1 MGDEGIVTVY
11 GVAKCTADAAD
22 DGRAEKEWLGLCQ
35 KAGRSYSMM
44 RRLTKQHDHL
54 QRKRHP
60 PPILR
65 HPRFVQLYS
74 PRRWLIPSSSSLH
87 ARPLPPPHPLVLQHG
102 GHLRHLSSPCYHK
115 RLALFPCARQ
125 VTSTRPRLGVVF
137 RYSVLDILR
146 VLFEEK
152 LTERNAS
159 STPSREVICS
169 LTRHVSP

>member
-1 MGDEGIVTVY
+1 MTTCKDKDILHLFFATLALFSY
-11 GVAKCTADAAD
+11 TARGVGLSHRLPHSAR
-22 DGRAEKEWLGLCQ
+22 GRC
-35 KAGRSYSMM
+35 
-44 RRLTKQHDHL
+44 H
-54 QRKRHP
+54 
-60 PPILR
+60 
-65 HPRFVQLYS
+65 
-74 PRRWLIPSSSSLH
+74 LH
-87 ARPLPPPHPLVLQHG
+87 AHLFSNMVVIADICLRLVI
-102 GHLRHLSSPCYHK
+102 HK

-152 LTERNAS
+152 LTEGNAS